1 MATITRLEENN
12 FYALSGEIAET
23 HDYDWL
29 VQHIFPDENVTVR
42 NVTDEYGVLVL
53 TDPDSRDVLSKLTDA
68 DLSNQEF
75 PWLRGKSIDVSGI
88 QTRALRVS
96 YAGELGW
103 ELHLPKENVSKQYD
117 KLMEAGAEFGIVNF
131 GTYVVNSLRLEK
143 ASDGAA
149 TLITLPIDK

>member
-1 MATITRLEENN
+1 M
-12 FYALSGEIAET
+12 
-23 HDYDWL
+23 
-29 VQHIFPDENVTVR
+29 
-42 NVTDEYGVLVL
+42 
-53 TDPDSRDVLSKLTDA
+53 
-68 DLSNQEF
+68 
-75 PWLRGKSIDVSGI
+75 RGKSIDVSGI

-103 ELHLPKENVSKQYD
+103 ELHLPMENVSKRYD
-117 KLMEAGAEFGIVNF
+117 KLMEAGAEFDIVNF

>member
-1 MATITRLEENN
+1 VATITRLEENN
-12 FYALSGEIAET
+12 FYALSGAIAET

-29 VQHIFPDENVTVR
+29 VQHIFPDENVTVQ

-53 TDPDSRDVLSKLTDA
+53 TGPGSRDVLSKLTDA

-96 YAGELGW
+96 YAGELGRG
-103 ELHLPKENVSKQYD
+103 LHLPMENVSKQYD